1 MRFCNLAFGKEC
13 AYQILVE
20 RTSAPLSTR
29 PQEKTSTGGGALE
42 KQKAIILCIDD
53 DGAGLEARKELLE
66 ISGYKV
72 LTAQSGEQGLGLFAS
87 HPIDAVVLD
96 YKMPEMNGDRVARLM
111 RCVKPD
117 VPILML
123 SGYSELPTNELG
135 CVDAFLSKGEPW
147 STVVSTLDRLLN
159 LRFPFFVRWLE
170 DWKHQ
175 LTG

>member
-1 MRFCNLAFGKEC
+1 M
-13 AYQILVE
+13 
-20 RTSAPLSTR
+20 
-29 PQEKTSTGGGALE
+29 E

-66 ISGYKV
+66 IAGYEV

-87 HPIDAVVLD
+87 HPIDAVVID
-96 YKMPEMNGDRVARLM
+96 YKMPGMNGDRVAMQM
-111 RCVKPD
+111 RDVKAD

-123 SGYSELPTNELG
+123 SGYSELPTNELS
-135 CVDAFLSKGEPW
+135 CVDAFLSKDEPW

-159 LRFPFFVRWLE
+159 LRFPFFGRWLE

-175 LTG
+175 LSG